1 MIPLF
6 KVVSLIIRLFTKPM
20 TNYIKASLK
29 AGGVKRPRSQK
40 VLIFLGQYYHRINIK
55 ITRSLSNMG
64 STDYIKPLNDEKAME
79 SGAEFIGEFITYGTL
94 LTWGLYEVN
103 KLGRDTK
110 IKEQKVNDQISNL
123 QESYKSVSSDYE
135 KLYIEVEKIRE
146 QLEVSEKARVEAEIA
161 RANVEKVY
169 MGNKLDNNL
178 ITESN

>member
-6 KVVSLIIRLFTKPM
+6 KIVSLIIRLFTKPM

-29 AGGVKRPRSQK
+29 AGGVKRPRSEK
-40 VLIFLGQYYHRINIK
+40 ALVFLGQYYHRLNIK

-79 SGAEFIGEFITYGTL
+79 SGAEFIGEILTYGTL

-110 IKEQKVNDQISNL
+110 IKEQKVIDQISSL
-123 QESYKSVSSDYE
+123 QNNYKSVSSDYE
-135 KLYIEVEKIRE
+135 KLCSEVQKIRE
-146 QLEVSEKARVEAEIA
+146 QLEASEKARVGAENA
-161 RANVEKVY
+161 RAEAEKVY
-169 MGNKLDNNL
+169 IGNKLDNL
-178 ITESN
+178 ITGS